1 MINKKRVINNILDK
15 YNFQKITKI
24 DETKYNNT
32 GKIDNKFIE
41 SLADGTSIIRNILR
55 PLLFFVPI
63 SLKRK
68 FILQLKSSF
77 MKKKETEITFRNK
90 ELKRLN
96 NEYDD
101 LK

>member
-77 MKKKETEITFRNK
+77 MEKKKLRLHLETKN
-90 ELKRLN
+90 
-96 NEYDD
+96 
-101 LK
+101 